1 MRKSTLLALLT
12 TFALILSACGSAMV
26 SPTNQNEIAQNT
38 QSETGE
44 LTERSEPIKQ
54 STDKNLS
61 YIKNYTGKNLA
72 TIGYVSLGGDFR
84 DKYGAT
90 TVELIPVTA
99 DGSYI
104 DFESED
110 VLKQYKVANQS
121 VKPNTELRMDFKK
134 DDQGAETGTV
144 SYQNI
149 EEILLHV
156 TETSGKYEKIE
167 FTPITISPDKYTWYI
182 SDYTGR
188 NLASSG
194 YNSLGGDFRS
204 KYGDGSLKIVIIT
217 DDGSFVDTENED
229 ELRNYI
235 VTGQNIAPN
244 TELKYTFATGPDGE
258 EKTFLDTQT
267 VNEIE
272 LTVRGLDKN

>member
-1 MRKSTLLALLT
+1 
-12 TFALILSACGSAMV
+12 MV

-258 EKTFLDTQT
+258 ERTFPDTQT

-272 LTVRGLDKN
+272 LTVRSLDKN

>member
-258 EKTFLDTQT
+258 ERTFPDTQT

-272 LTVRGLDKN
+272 LTVRSLDKN

>member
-61 YIKNYTGKNLA
+61 YIKDYTGKNLA

-258 EKTFLDTQT
+258 EKTFPDTQT